1 MNKNLNELEV
11 AMKAAA
17 AKYVEA
23 ANDRENPS
31 VKKMKELKKVV
42 TSAQDEYNKALEES
56 IYAQWAEEGD
66 PIKTAIR
73 TRTFKGKSV
82 RFKVTDKN
90 LTYMEISDKDLLV
103 SLLELERVIGVQHF
117 SSPSWFDMASNIAW
131 FIASTVNFALGGGD
145 DFAYEVKEAA
155 KEFSFDKG
163 IDLKK
168 ESTCINAL
176 QQVFDA
182 ILLIPEPSKS
192 GKNIIRA
199 EGKAWAYIRESMT
212 RKGGIGEIVIGNT
225 GKMTELILDAMH
237 LALTNGDYSARSDD

>member
-1 MNKNLNELEV
+1 MNKNLNELEA
-11 AMKAAA
+11 AMKAAG

-31 VKKMKELKKVV
+31 VKKMKDLKKAVAA
-42 TSAQDEYNKALEES
+42 AQDEYNKALEES
-56 IYAQWAEEGD
+56 IYTKWAEEGD

-73 TRTFKGKSV
+73 TRTFKGKRV
-82 RFKVTDKN
+82 NFKVTDKN
-90 LTYMEISDKDLLV
+90 MCYMEISDKDLNV

-117 SSPSWFDMASNIAW
+117 SSPRWFDMTSNIAW
-131 FIASTVNFALGGGD
+131 LIASAVNLSIGGGD
-145 DFAYEVKEAA
+145 DFAYEANEAA
-155 KEFSFDKG
+155 KEFSFDKA

-168 ESTCINAL
+168 ESTCICAL

-199 EGKAWAYIRESMT
+199 EGKAWNYIRESMT

-225 GKMTELILDAMH
+225 GKMSELVLDSMH